1 MTAYKANLLLMKLIV
16 LIFFSKTGFY
26 GTIADPNSY
35 TADMCV
41 RSPAA
46 HVSPRENSVTELT
59 QKQTA
64 SWRDYYE
71 MCKPRVVMLMIL
83 TSMVGMFLAVPG
95 MVPLDILI
103 LGNLG
108 IALVAG
114 SGAVVNH
121 LIDRKVDAV
130 MRRTVNRP
138 MPQGRVAP
146 AQAAGFAAVIGVLGM
161 AIMLLWVNP
170 LSAWLTLASFIG
182 YAFIYTG
189 YLKRA
194 TPQNIVIGGLSGA
207 MPPLLGWSAVTGT
220 IEPGALILVLIIFA
234 WTPPH
239 FWALAIHRK
248 EEYAKTGIPMLPVT
262 HGEHL
267 TKIHIIL
274 YTVIMLLVSILP
286 WLIGMSGLLYL
297 LAAVVLGAGF
307 LFWSLLLMYRPKQ
320 STAMDTFRYSIVYLM
335 VLFPVLLIDHYFFI

>member
-1 MTAYKANLLLMKLIV
+1 M
-16 LIFFSKTGFY
+16 
-26 GTIADPNSY
+26 
-35 TADMCV
+35 
-41 RSPAA
+41 
-46 HVSPRENSVTELT
+46 TELAS
-59 QKQTA
+59 KQTV

-95 MVPLDILI
+95 MVSWDILI

-121 LIDRKVDAV
+121 LIDYRVDSV
-130 MRRTVNRP
+130 MKRTHNRP
-138 MPQGRVAP
+138 IPQGRVDQK
-146 AQAAGFAAVIGVLGM
+146 QAAFFAAAIGVAGM
-161 AIMLLWVNP
+161 LILLLWVNP
-170 LSAWLTLASFIG
+170 LCAWLTLASFVG

-274 YTVIMLLVSILP
+274 YTVIMFLITLLPYLT
-286 WLIGMSGLLYL
+286 GMSGPIYL
-297 LAAVVLGAGF
+297 LAAVVLGLGF
-307 LFWSLLLMYRPKQ
+307 LWWSLMLMYRPKA

-335 VLFPVLLIDHYFFI
+335 VLFVVLLVDHYL

>member
-1 MTAYKANLLLMKLIV
+1 MA
-16 LIFFSKTGFY
+16 
-26 GTIADPNSY
+26 
-35 TADMCV
+35 
-41 RSPAA
+41 
-46 HVSPRENSVTELT
+46 ELVV
-59 QKQTA
+59 KQEV
-64 SWRDYYE
+64 SWRDFYE

-83 TSMVGMFLAVPG
+83 TSLVGMFLAVPG
-95 MVPLDILI
+95 MVPIDVLI
-103 LGNLG
+103 FGNIG

-121 LIDRKVDAV
+121 LIDYKVDSL
-130 MRRTVNRP
+130 MKSTHNRP
-138 MPQGRVAP
+138 IPQGRVDP
-146 AQAAGFAAVIGVLGM
+146 MQAAIFAAGIGIAGM
-161 AIMLLWVNP
+161 LILLFLVNP
-170 LSAWLTLASFIG
+170 LCAWLTLASFVG

-207 MPPLLGWSAVTGT
+207 MPPLLGWAAVTGT

-262 HGEHL
+262 HGEHI

-274 YTVIMLLVSILP
+274 YTVIMFLITLLPYLT
-286 WLIGMSGLLYL
+286 GMSGPLYL
-297 LAAVVLGAGF
+297 LAAIVLGLGF
-307 LFWSLLLMYRPKQ
+307 LVWSCC
-320 STAMDTFRYSIVYLM
+320 
-335 VLFPVLLIDHYFFI
+335 

>member
-1 MTAYKANLLLMKLIV
+1 
-16 LIFFSKTGFY
+16 
-26 GTIADPNSY
+26 
-35 TADMCV
+35 
-41 RSPAA
+41 
-46 HVSPRENSVTELT
+46 
-59 QKQTA
+59 
-64 SWRDYYE
+64 
-71 MCKPRVVMLMIL
+71 
-83 TSMVGMFLAVPG
+83 
-95 MVPLDILI
+95 
-103 LGNLG
+103 
-108 IALVAG
+108 LVAG

-121 LIDRKVDAV
+121 LIDHRVDSL
-130 MRRTVNRP
+130 MKRTHNRP
-138 MPQGRVAP
+138 IPQGRVDQK
-146 AQAAGFAAVIGVLGM
+146 QAAIFATAIGVAGM
-161 AIMLLWVNP
+161 LILLLWVNP

-248 EEYAKTGIPMLPVT
+248 DEYAKTGIPMLPVT
-262 HGEHL
+262 HGEHV

-274 YTVIMLLVSILP
+274 YTIIMFLITLLPYLT
-286 WLIGMSGLLYL
+286 GMSGPIYL
-297 LAAVVLGAGF
+297 LAAIVLGLGF
-307 LFWSLLLMYRPKQ
+307 LWWSLVLMYKPKP

-335 VLFPVLLIDHYFFI
+335 VLFVVLLTDHYL

>member
-1 MTAYKANLLLMKLIV
+1 MI
-16 LIFFSKTGFY
+16 
-26 GTIADPNSY
+26 NSS
-35 TADMCV
+35 AGARWIQEQV
-41 RSPAA
+41 A
-46 HVSPRENSVTELT
+46 VTELES
-59 QKQTA
+59 KQIV
-64 SWRDYYE
+64 SWSHYYE

-83 TSMVGMFLAVPG
+83 TAMVGMFLAVPG
-95 MVPLDILI
+95 MVPWDILI

-121 LIDRKVDAV
+121 LIDYRVDSV
-130 MRRTVNRP
+130 MKRTHNRP
-138 MPQGRVAP
+138 IPQGRVDQK
-146 AQAAGFAAVIGVLGM
+146 QAALFATTIGIAGM
-161 AIMLLWVNP
+161 LILLFWVNP
-170 LSAWLTLASFIG
+170 LCAWLTLASFVG

-274 YTVIMLLVSILP
+274 YTVIMFLITLLPYLT
-286 WLIGMSGLLYL
+286 GMSGPIYL
-297 LAAVVLGAGF
+297 LAAVVLGLGF
-307 LFWSLLLMYRPKQ
+307 LWWSLMLMYRPKA

-335 VLFPVLLIDHYFFI
+335 VLFVVLLIDHYL